1 MRQKT
6 VVVSA
11 RGVGAQL
18 ETLPERWVPF
28 HEGQREAGVI
38 EGIGIQDVGLW
49 CAHHLPLIDGA
60 GLVPVTIDR
69 IVDPGGLGDPPLE
82 RKVRAAALVPL
93 LLHLVLLQHGH
104 FALVFGGPL
113 HPRLVL
119 VRGPAVLHGRPGDQ
133 RLPQAGAGHAD
144 HVIVVLVVHRPK
156 VGVESADGVHSVC
169 QNREAAPGRRQH
181 AQIPMRRVQDHFIA
195 LAPLHKLDLVLNS

>member
-60 GLVPVTIDR
+60 GLVPVT
-69 IVDPGGLGDPPLE
+69 
-82 RKVRAAALVPL
+82 
-93 LLHLVLLQHGH
+93 
-104 FALVFGGPL
+104 
-113 HPRLVL
+113 
-119 VRGPAVLHGRPGDQ
+119 
-133 RLPQAGAGHAD
+133 AGAGEQGLQRVGGGGAGLRLKGRGGD
-144 HVIVVLVVHRPK
+144 QGNSRAVVERSQ
-156 VGVESADGVHSVC
+156 G
-169 QNREAAPGRRQH
+169 
-181 AQIPMRRVQDHFIA
+181 M
-195 LAPLHKLDLVLNS
+195 